1 MRLPVYQITS
11 LLGRGGMGAVYK
23 GCQINLDRPVA
34 IKILPSFMDDDE
46 TGGNFSARFKNEARA
61 MARLSHAGI
70 VKAFDF
76 GETADGLLYIVMEFI
91 EGTDVAQMLHEQGR
105 LPPVHALAI
114 TAHVCDALTYAHS
127 RGIYHR
133 DIKPANIMVGYDGV
147 VKVADFGLAKMSH
160 DGKAGLTQS
169 GLALGTLHYM
179 APEALV
185 LGAGVDHRAD
195 LYSLGVMLY
204 QMLTGSLPQ
213 GIFKMPSQ
221 LVPGLDPR
229 YDAIIS
235 KALREDR
242 DIRHQSAAEFRAEL
256 DALLTQPV
264 VKVQA
269 GAAKAEPA
277 LPTTARPRRP
287 AEPGFRPPPSKVEVR
302 VKKSGSPLLWAAV
315 IAMGG
320 LITWLSWNKP
330 LPANDTRQ
338 TESAVVENT
347 ASTTLAPKPAP
358 TSPPSAA
365 PVKPTAPAAPAPPT
379 PVITSTAPAPS
390 NPSESWTDQTGR
402 QMTAKFVRLKPDRV
416 TLSIQGQEMDFL
428 LSRLSAESQKQAQA
442 LAQAAGRAVPASP
455 VASTLL
461 SSPTPS
467 TAPRTGIMPA
477 AGASLPTSATAPQ
490 TWTDTKGR
498 KITASLVRLQ
508 GGQITLK
515 VQGRDVTFAVA
526 SLSADSQ
533 KLAESLSRAASMPG
547 SAAPGS
553 MNAATLSEQNVIARF
568 TFDGTTPEPGAQ
580 IKNAEQKDGVL
591 ELSGDYENRNPPGYR
606 AVFSTPDLNYNHF
619 TAAIRL
625 RPERVN
631 DVLLVGGTSYRW
643 LSVRWTSTSNLTF
656 HLNNQRFSEVIRGV
670 RVLENKW
677 LTLAVSCDLDARQAV
692 VYLDGKKEA
701 TIQLPDDLK
710 LDVVGTNSE
719 QSDKVW
725 AVTNYS
731 NGNAFK
737 GQVDELVI
745 FGRVLSDAEIKAL
758 RLGQPAPATT
768 PASDEALVIESVT
781 PVSPARLK
789 PGERLTV
796 KVRYTN
802 TESDSVQIWAR
813 PYTKGV
819 KSPGYG
825 AHGSSIYPKGKGQ
838 IEGWFTFQKSTEVD
852 EVRVQMVDQ
861 QTGRV
866 LSEAKLPVQASW

>member
-1 MRLPVYQITS
+1 MSSSSDPPPAVASTNSRKSSGGRWEPPSLEELQMRLPVYQITS

-105 LPPVHALAI
+105 LPPEHALAI

-160 DGKAGLTQS
+160 DGKSGLTQS

-256 DALLTQPV
+256 DALLIQPV

-287 AEPGFRPPPSKVEVR
+287 AVPGFRPPPSKVEVR

-330 LPANDTRQ
+330 RPASETREAQ
-338 TESAVVENT
+338 SAVVENT
-347 ASTTLAPKPAP
+347 APTTAAPAP
-358 TSPPSAA
+358 TTPAPTPVPTPPPLAA
-365 PVKPTAPAAPAPPT
+365 PVKPTAPAASAPAT
-379 PVITSTAPAPS
+379 PVITSTSPAPS
-390 NPSESWTDQTGR
+390 NPSESWTDQSGR

-467 TAPRTGIMPA
+467 TAPRTATLPA
-477 AGASLPTSATAPQ
+477 AVAPLPASATAAQ

-498 KITASLVRLQ
+498 KITASLVRVQ

-526 SLSADSQ
+526 NLSADSQ
-533 KLAESLSRAASMPG
+533 KLAESLSRAASVPG
-547 SAAPGS
+547 SASPGS

-591 ELSGDYENRNPPGYR
+591 ELSGDYEKRNPPGYR

-625 RPERVN
+625 RPERLN
-631 DVLLVGGTSYRW
+631 DVLLVGGTGYRW
-643 LSVRWTSTSNLTF
+643 LSVRWTSTSSLTF
-656 HLNNQRFSEVIRGV
+656 SLNNQRFSEVIRGV
-670 RVLENKW
+670 RVLENQW
-677 LTLAVSCDLDARQAV
+677 VTLAVSCDLDARQAV

-701 TIQLPDDLK
+701 AIQLPDDLK

-758 RLGQPAPATT
+758 RLGGQAP
-768 PASDEALVIESVT
+768 
-781 PVSPARLK
+781 
-789 PGERLTV
+789 
-796 KVRYTN
+796 
-802 TESDSVQIWAR
+802 
-813 PYTKGV
+813 
-819 KSPGYG
+819 
-825 AHGSSIYPKGKGQ
+825 
-838 IEGWFTFQKSTEVD
+838 
-852 EVRVQMVDQ
+852 
-861 QTGRV
+861 
-866 LSEAKLPVQASW
+866 

>member
-1 MRLPVYQITS
+1 MSPSSDPPPAVASTSSRKSNGGRWEPPSLEELQSRLPVYQITS

-23 GCQINLDRPVA
+23 GSQINLDRPVA

-46 TGGNFSARFKNEARA
+46 VGGNFSARFKNEARA

-105 LPPVHALAI
+105 LPPEHALAI

-127 RGIYHR
+127 RGICHR

-160 DGKAGLTQS
+160 DGKSGLTQS

-229 YDAIIS
+229 YDALIS

-242 DIRHQSAAEFRAEL
+242 DNRHQSAAEFRAEL
-256 DALLTQPV
+256 DALLAQPV

-302 VKKSGSPLLWAAV
+302 VEKRGSPFLWAAV

-330 LPANDTRQ
+330 LPGNDTLPDK
-338 TESAVVENT
+338 SAVVDK
-347 ASTTLAPKPAP
+347 SAPATPTPAP
-358 TSPPSAA
+358 TQTATPPSSAA
-365 PVKPTAPAAPAPPT
+365 PIRPTAPAASVPAIASIPP
-379 PVITSTAPAPS
+379 PRSTPS
-390 NPSESWTDQTGR
+390 NPSESWTDQSGR

-442 LAQAAGRAVPASP
+442 LAQASSPASP
-455 VASTLL
+455 ATPAASKLL
-461 SSPTPS
+461 SSPSPS
-467 TAPRTGIMPA
+467 TAPKTQPLPA
-477 AGASLPTSATAPQ
+477 AVAALPASATAPQ
-490 TWTDTKGR
+490 IWTDTKGR
-498 KITASLVRLQ
+498 QITASFVRLQ

-526 SLSADSQ
+526 NLSADSQ
-533 KLAESLSRAASMPG
+533 KLAESLSRTVGVPG
-547 SAAPGS
+547 SASPGS
-553 MNAATLSEQNVIARF
+553 MNAATPADLNVIARF
-568 TFDGTTPEPGAQ
+568 TFNDTTPEPGAQ
-580 IKNAEQKDGVL
+580 IKNAEQRDGLL

-619 TAAIRL
+619 TAAVRL
-625 RPERVN
+625 RPERLN

-643 LSVRWTSTSNLTF
+643 LSIRRTSTSSLTF
-656 HLNNQRFSEVIRGV
+656 YLNNQRFSEIIRGV
-670 RVLENKW
+670 RVLDNQW
-677 LTLAVSCDLDARQAV
+677 ITLAVSCDLATRQAV

-710 LDVVGTNSE
+710 LEVIGSRAE

-725 AVTNYS
+725 TVTNYS

-758 RLGQPAPATT
+758 RLGGQAP
-768 PASDEALVIESVT
+768 
-781 PVSPARLK
+781 
-789 PGERLTV
+789 
-796 KVRYTN
+796 
-802 TESDSVQIWAR
+802 
-813 PYTKGV
+813 
-819 KSPGYG
+819 
-825 AHGSSIYPKGKGQ
+825 
-838 IEGWFTFQKSTEVD
+838 
-852 EVRVQMVDQ
+852 
-861 QTGRV
+861 
-866 LSEAKLPVQASW
+866 